1 MEHQK
6 TILTLILFSLLLC
19 GVVVGGSKTDLRKD
33 LISFLRKAGLDEELD
48 AAVSVSMD
56 NSGNVRILDEGTFFM
71 QYMVMEPQKSADAD
85 IVIDPNV
92 TIPASCNK
100 LVIVTH
106 GWIDKFDGDWSA
118 DTARQIAKK
127 VDPNEWVCGSFD
139 WHRGALVVNPVDAAK
154 YGRDVAGPRL
164 ANAVLKLP
172 MELEHLHMVGHSAGS
187 WTINTAAK
195 ILAKKTK
202 AQIHLTFLDAYV
214 PPGWEEK
221 ELGKIASNENVW
233 AEHYYTRDLTLKA
246 TQTNLSAAHN
256 VDITSIDTWFKEHEF
271 PYRWYYATV
280 AGKYRN
286 VDSER
291 DEKVITRYKQIDY
304 GFTRSREAG
313 NENWKQSLKLKKGNS
328 AVELKKPKS
337 KSWFDSPASKK
348 QR

>member
-1 MEHQK
+1 MGHQK
-6 TILTLILFSLLLC
+6 TILSLMLFSLVLC

-48 AAVSVSMD
+48 AGVSVSMD
-56 NSGNVRILDEGTFFM
+56 KSGNVRILDEGTFFM
-71 QYMVMEPQKSADAD
+71 QYIVMEPQKSADAD

-118 DTARQIAKK
+118 DTARQIGKK

-154 YGRDVAGPRL
+154 YGRYVGGLRL
-164 ANAVLKLP
+164 ANAIL
-172 MELEHLHMVGHSAGS
+172 ELGTEFEHLHLIAHSAGS

-195 ILAKKTK
+195 ILAKQTK

-214 PPGWEEK
+214 PSGWEEK
-221 ELGKIASNENVW
+221 ELGKIESNENVW

-246 TQTNLSAAHN
+246 THTNLSAAHN
-256 VDITSIDTWFKEHEF
+256 VDITSIDTWIKEHEF

-280 AGKYRN
+280 AGKYRDI
-286 VDSER
+286 DSEKG
-291 DEKVITRYKQIDY
+291 EKVITRYKEIDY
-304 GFTRSREAG
+304 GFARSREAG
-313 NENWKQSLKLKKGNS
+313 NESWQKSLKLKKGNS
-328 AVELKKPKS
+328 VVKLRKPKNQ
-337 KSWFDSPASKK
+337 SWFK
-348 QR
+348 QKL